1 MKTHPNNISNEVKS
15 VNEAMSFVK
24 RTKAKLFLTLSIL
37 LLSGNLFTNNLQITG
52 ISVNQTAKT
61 VSFSVSWDNSW
72 NIAGTGVPNN
82 WDAVWIFVKYKDC
95 NATSAIPFTHGSL
108 SNVLANH
115 TIPAT
120 LEAMTSVNWN
130 GTSGITESVAQGAT
144 LDFTDGIMLRPKVTG
159 TGTLA
164 ASTVVLNIPALPGV
178 GTNLSVN
185 VFGIEMVY
193 VPQGD
198 FTIGDGS
205 GVTAAVNSFLG
216 SNVLNSASMT
226 VTGAFETGAST
237 FYMNN
242 EPVGSV
248 LTVNNVPAA
257 FPKGNYGFYMT
268 KYEITEGQYMEF
280 LNTLGT
286 AQQTTRAPGSFG
298 TNRNQLQQA
307 VLPYSTTRP
316 DRAQNFLGW
325 ADVTA
330 YLDWAC
336 LRPGSETEF
345 EKACRGNGSTLGEYA
360 WGNLVIAP
368 GTTFAGAATENG
380 TETFIAGNCTYGN
393 GTYTNGDGATGP
405 ARVGIYATSSSTRQ
419 TAGASYFGI
428 MDMSGNVME
437 YYVGIHSTGANNLLT
452 RTWGDGT
459 LDAAGQQNVGGWPA
473 YNVATANAS
482 AANFIGLRGG
492 AYSNAVAQLQVSDR
506 NYMYVNPNQAGR
518 AAANGGRGIR

>member
-1 MKTHPNNISNEVKS
+1 
-15 VNEAMSFVK
+15 
-24 RTKAKLFLTLSIL
+24 
-37 LLSGNLFTNNLQITG
+37 
-52 ISVNQTAKT
+52 
-61 VSFSVSWDNSW
+61 
-72 NIAGTGVPNN
+72 
-82 WDAVWIFVKYKDC
+82 
-95 NATSAIPFTHGSL
+95 
-108 SNVLANH
+108 
-115 TIPAT
+115 
-120 LEAMTSVNWN
+120 
-130 GTSGITESVAQGAT
+130 
-144 LDFTDGIMLRPKVTG
+144 
-159 TGTLA
+159 
-164 ASTVVLNIPALPGV
+164 
-178 GTNLSVN
+178 
-185 VFGIEMVY
+185 MVY

-205 GVTAAVNSFLG
+205 GTTAAVNSFLG

-226 VTGAFETGAST
+226 VTGAFETGTST

-393 GTYTNGDGATGP
+393 GTYTNGDGAIGP

-437 YYVGIHSTGANNLLT
+437 YYVGIHSTPASNALT
-452 RTWGDGT
+452 RTWGNGA
-459 LDAAGQQNVGGWPA
+459 LDAAGQHDVTTWPA
-473 YNVATANAS
+473 NNTTATNGS
-482 AANFIGLRGG
+482 AANLIGLRGG
-492 AYSNAVAQLQVSDR
+492 AYNNGIAQLQVSDR
-506 NYMYVNPNQAGR
+506 NYMYNNPNQIGR
-518 AAANGGRGIR
+518 NAQNGGRGIR

>member
-1 MKTHPNNISNEVKS
+1 MKIHPHNASMEVNS
-15 VNEAMSFVK
+15 VYKTKRFVNK
-24 RTKAKLFLTLSIL
+24 IKTSLILVFSIL
-37 LLSGNLFTNNLQITG
+37 SLNGIVSANNLQITG

-82 WDAVWIFVKYKDC
+82 WDAVWIFIKYKDC
-95 NATSAIPFTHGSL
+95 NATSAIPFTHGAL

-115 TIPAT
+115 TIPAS

-164 ASTVVLNIPALPGV
+164 ASTVVLNVPALPGP

-205 GVTAAVNSFLG
+205 GTTAAVNSFLG

-226 VTGAFETGAST
+226 VTGAFETGTST

-393 GTYTNGDGATGP
+393 GTYTNGDGAIGP

-437 YYVGIHSTGANNLLT
+437 YYVAIHSTPASNALT
-452 RTWGDGT
+452 RTWGNGA
-459 LDAAGQQNVGGWPA
+459 LDAAGQHDVTTWPA
-473 YNVATANAS
+473 NNTTATNGS
-482 AANFIGLRGG
+482 AANLIGLRGG
-492 AYSNAVAQLQVSDR
+492 AYNNGIAQLQVSDR
-506 NYMYVNPNQAGR
+506 NYMYNNPNQIGR
-518 AAANGGRGIR
+518 NAQNGGRGIR

>member
-1 MKTHPNNISNEVKS
+1 MKTSKKTTGFLH
-15 VNEAMSFVK
+15 
-24 RTKAKLFLTLSIL
+24 KAKVKLLFMLSMMCI
-37 LLSGNLFTNNLQITG
+37 GTGAFANNLQITG

-61 VSFSVSWDNSW
+61 VSFSISWDNSW

-95 NATSAIPFTHGSL
+95 NSTAAIPFTHGTL
-108 SNVLANH
+108 SATLANH
-115 TIPAT
+115 TIPAN

-130 GTSGITESVAQGAT
+130 GTTGITESVAQGAT

-159 TGTLA
+159 TGTQSPA
-164 ASTVVLNIPALPGV
+164 TVVLNIPGLPGS

-205 GVTAAVNSFLG
+205 GVTTANYSFLG
-216 SNVLNSASMT
+216 SNVLNSSSMT
-226 VTGAFETGAST
+226 VTGAFETATST

-242 EPVGSV
+242 EPAGSV

-257 FPKGNYGFYMT
+257 FPKGNYGFYMM

-316 DRAQNFLGW
+316 DRAQNFLSWG
-325 ADVTA
+325 DITA
-330 YLDWAC
+330 YCDWAC
-336 LRPGSETEF
+336 LRPGTETEF

-360 WGNLVIAP
+360 WGNSVIAP
-368 GTTFAGAATENG
+368 GVTFSGAATENG

-405 ARVGIYATSSSTRQ
+405 TRVGIYATSSSTRQ

-428 MDMSGNVME
+428 MDLSGNVME
-437 YYVGIHSTGANNLLT
+437 YYINVHSTGASNVFT
-452 RTWGDGT
+452 RTWGNGA
-459 LDAAGQQNVGGWPA
+459 LDAAGQQDVATWPV
-473 YNVATANAS
+473 YNVTATN
-482 AANFIGLRGG
+482 NVTTNLIGLRGG
-492 AYSNAVAQLQVSDR
+492 SYSNGTAQLQVSDR
-506 NYMYVNPNQAGR
+506 FYMYQNPQQIGR
-518 AAANGGRGIR
+518 NNTNGGRGLR